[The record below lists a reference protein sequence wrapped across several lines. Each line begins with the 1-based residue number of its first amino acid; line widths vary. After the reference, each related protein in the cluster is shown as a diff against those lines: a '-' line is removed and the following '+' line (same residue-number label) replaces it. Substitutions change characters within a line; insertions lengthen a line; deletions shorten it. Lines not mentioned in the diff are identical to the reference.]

1 MAKKMKD
8 LVVVITGA
16 SSGIGEATAFE
27 FAEQGASVVLAA
39 RREWALREVASECER
54 RGGRALHVPTDV
66 SDEAAVH
73 DLARRALEHFGR
85 IDVWVNNAAVGLFAR
100 FEDAPLAD
108 FRRVIETDL
117 FGYVYGAR
125 AVLPLFYRRGRG
137 LLINVGSIMSEVP
150 GPYVSAYT
158 IAKHGVRALG
168 ECLRQEVQLAG
179 VDDIKIC
186 TVMPATIDTPFFQ
199 HAANYTGRA
208 VKAMPPV
215 YPAES
220 VAKTI
225 VDLVEHPRREVVVGN
240 AGRLMAMQ
248 QSLAPGLNERMLAT
262 MVDRQHLEDIP
273 APPTSGSLFSPMGRG
288 ASIEGGW
295 RSPNGTSK
303 ARKLATALV
312 VGIPAALVW
321 RQYWKETVARS
332 QDAGTRSVE
341 EIGQPGPAPLP
352 ERDLGRLR
360 GNELLQGRA

>member
-1 MAKKMKD
+1 MH
-8 LVVVITGA
+8 
-16 SSGIGEATAFE
+16 SSA
-27 FAEQGASVVLAA
+27 
-39 RREWALREVASECER
+39 
-54 RGGRALHVPTDV
+54 
-66 SDEAAVH
+66 
-73 DLARRALEHFGR
+73 FGR

-100 FEDAPLAD
+100 FEEAPIVD

-137 LLINVGSIMSEVP
+137 MLINVGSVMSEVP

-240 AGRLMAMQ
+240 AGRLMTMQ
-248 QSLAPGLNERMLAT
+248 QSLAPGMNERMLAK
-262 MVDRQHLEDIP
+262 MVDRQHLEDLRRRRPRAASSRPWAAEQASKVAGAPRTGHRRP
-273 APPTSGSLFSPMGRG
+273 ASWPRRWSWASPRRLSGGSTGRR
-288 ASIEGGW
+288 
-295 RSPNGTSK
+295 RSPGRQSSGNGRMEPQRQPSQ
-303 ARKLATALV
+303 ATGV
-312 VGIPAALVW
+312 TG
-321 RQYWKETVARS
+321 
-332 QDAGTRSVE
+332 
-341 EIGQPGPAPLP
+341 
-352 ERDLGRLR
+352 
-360 GNELLQGRA
+360 

>member
-1 MAKKMKD
+1 MGKKLKD

-16 SSGIGEATAFE
+16 SSGIGEATAFK
-27 FAEQGASVVLAA
+27 FAEQGANVVLAA
-39 RREWALREVASECER
+39 RREWALREVAAECER
-54 RGGRALHVPTDV
+54 RGGQALVVPTDV

-73 DLARRALEHFGR
+73 ELARRALEAFGR
-85 IDVWVNNAAVGLFAR
+85 IDVWVNNAAVGLFSR
-100 FEDAPLAD
+100 FEDAPIAD
-108 FRRVIETDL
+108 FHRVIETDL

-125 AVLPLFYRRGRG
+125 AVLPLFYREGRG
-137 LLINVGSIMSEVP
+137 TLINVGSIMSEVP
-150 GPYVSAYT
+150 GPYVSAYA

-186 TVMPATIDTPFFQ
+186 TVLPATIDTPFFQ

-215 YPAES
+215 YPADS

-240 AGRLMAMQ
+240 AGRLMTMQ

-262 MVDRQHLEDIP
+262 MVDRQHLEDVP

-303 ARKLATALV
+303 ARKLATAAL
-312 VGIPAALVW
+312 VGIPAALLW
-321 RQYWKETVARS
+321 RQHWKETVARS
-332 QDAGTRSVE
+332 DASRNGGAEPQRQPSQATGV
-341 EIGQPGPAPLP
+341 IG
-352 ERDLGRLR
+352 
-360 GNELLQGRA
+360 

>member
-1 MAKKMKD
+1 MGKKMKD

-16 SSGIGEATAFE
+16 SSGIGEATAFK
-27 FAEQGASVVLAA
+27 FAEQGANVVLAA
-39 RREWALREVASECER
+39 RREWALREVAGECER
-54 RGGRALHVPTDV
+54 RGGQALVVPTDV

-73 DLARRALEHFGR
+73 ELARRALEAFGR
-85 IDVWVNNAAVGLFAR
+85 IDVWVNNAAVGLFSR

-137 LLINVGSIMSEVP
+137 TLINVGSIMSEVP
-150 GPYVSAYT
+150 GPYVSAYA

-168 ECLRQEVQLAG
+168 ECLRQEAQLAG
-179 VDDIKIC
+179 ADDIKIC

-262 MVDRQHLEDIP
+262 MVDRQHLEDFP
-273 APPTSGSLFSPMGRG
+273 APSTSGSLFSPMGRG

-295 RSPNGTSK
+295 RSPNGSSK
-303 ARKLATALV
+303 VGKLATALV
-312 VGIPAALVW
+312 VGIPAALLW
-321 RQYWKETVARS
+321 RQHWKETVTMAEASRNGGVEQERQPS
-332 QDAGTRSVE
+332 QATGV
-341 EIGQPGPAPLP
+341 IG
-352 ERDLGRLR
+352 
-360 GNELLQGRA
+360 

>member
-1 MAKKMKD
+1 VIIEEEAPMAKKLKD

-16 SSGIGEATAFE
+16 SSGIGQATALE

-39 RREWALREVASECER
+39 RREWALREVAVECER

-66 SDEAAVH
+66 TDEAAVH
-73 DLARRALEHFGR
+73 ELARRALEHFGR
-85 IDVWVNNAAVGLFAR
+85 IDVWVNNAAVGLFSR
-100 FEDAPLAD
+100 FEDAPIVD

-137 LLINVGSIMSEVP
+137 VLINVGSVMSEVP

-168 ECLRQEVQLAG
+168 ESLRQEIQLAG
-179 VDDIKIC
+179 AHDIKVC

-215 YPAES
+215 YPAEL
-220 VAKTI
+220 VATTI

-240 AGRLMAMQ
+240 AGRLMTLQ

-262 MVDRQHLEDIP
+262 MVDRQHLEDSP

-303 ARKLATALV
+303 ARKLATALLL
-312 VGIPAALVW
+312 GIPVALVW
-321 RQYWKETVARS
+321 REYWKETVARS
-332 QDAGTRSVE
+332 QA
-341 EIGQPGPAPLP
+341 PGSQSAAW
-352 ERDLGRLR
+352 RHTT
-360 GNELLQGRA
+360 A

>member
-1 MAKKMKD
+1 MAKKLKD

-16 SSGIGEATAFE
+16 SSGIGQATALE
-27 FAEQGASVVLAA
+27 FAEQGASIVLAA
-39 RREWALREVASECER
+39 RREWALRDVAIECER
-54 RGGRALHVPTDV
+54 RGGQALPVPTDTA
-66 SDEAAVH
+66 DETAVQE
-73 DLARRALEHFGR
+73 LARRAIERFGR
-85 IDVWVNNAAVGLFAR
+85 IDVWVNNAAVGLFSR
-100 FEDAPLAD
+100 FEEAPMAD

-150 GPYVSAYT
+150 GPYVSAYV

-179 VDDIKIC
+179 ADDIKIC
-186 TVMPATIDTPFFQ
+186 TVLPATIDTPFFQ

-215 YPAES
+215 YPAEN

-248 QSLAPGLNERMLAT
+248 QTLAPGMSERMVAT
-262 MVDRQHLEDIP
+262 MVDRQHLADVP
-273 APPTSGSLFSPMGRG
+273 AAPTSGSLFSPMGPG

-295 RSPNGTSK
+295 RPSNGSK
-303 ARKLATALV
+303 ARKLATALA
-312 VGIPAALVW
+312 VGIPAAFVW
-321 RQYWKETVARS
+321 RQYWKETVATSEATRNGHTHPRHEPS
-332 QDAGTRSVE
+332 AAGVTE
-341 EIGQPGPAPLP
+341 
-352 ERDLGRLR
+352 
-360 GNELLQGRA
+360 